1 MVMVWITFQ
10 IKKMYLVTKQFL
22 LLVALSATWNGIL
35 NGKPLVECLPCFP
48 LLHLIINSTHSGEP
62 PCFLQV
68 LVRWVKSLQEETD
81 RGMPRDIHIL
91 ESLCLYTSFPLLLQN
106 LTSSS
111 SSNMIPQSSC
121 KQESCC
127 YTWDEHGLLIK
138 DSLAQERVKEHSGN
152 RQ

>member
-1 MVMVWITFQ
+1 MVWITFQ

-22 LLVALSATWNGIL
+22 LLVALSATGNGIL

-48 LLHLIINSTHSGEP
+48 LLYLIINSTHYGEP

-68 LVRWVKSLQEETD
+68 VVRWIKSLQEETGW
-81 RGMPRDIHIL
+81 GMPRDIHIL
-91 ESLCLYTSFPLLLQN
+91 ESLCLWISFPLLLQN

-111 SSNMIPQSSC
+111 SSNMIPHSSC
-121 KQESCC
+121 KQESYC
-127 YTWDEHGLLIK
+127 YTWDEYGLFIK